1 MITMAEL
8 EDRRKETKRRIE
20 ELRQINR
27 AYEGLTPA
35 QKDEFDRLRETLDI
49 IDFNLNR
56 HSEMTEYLASAE
68 PFGGP
73 Q

>member
-8 EDRRKETKRRIE
+8 EDRREETKRRIE
-20 ELRQINR
+20 ELRQINK

-49 IDFNLNR
+49 IDFNLTR
-56 HSEMTEYLASAE
+56 HNEMTEYLAQAE

>member
-1 MITMAEL
+1 MITIAEL
-8 EDRRKETKRRIE
+8 EDRRDETNRRIE
-20 ELRQINR
+20 ELRKTNR

-35 QKDEFDRLRETLDI
+35 QKDEFDRLREALDI
-49 IDFNLNR
+49 IDFNLTR
-56 HSEMTEYLASAE
+56 HTEMTEYLASAE

>member
-1 MITMAEL
+1 MITLAEL
-8 EDRRKETKRRIE
+8 EDRRAETKRRIE
-20 ELRQINR
+20 ELRHINQV
-27 AYEGLTPA
+27 YEGLTDA

-49 IDFNLNR
+49 IDFNLTR
-56 HSEMTEYLASAE
+56 HTEMSEYLAQAE

>member
-1 MITMAEL
+1 MITLAEL
-8 EDRRKETKRRIE
+8 EDRRKQTKRRID
-20 ELRQINR
+20 ELRQIHVTH
-27 AYEGLTPA
+27 EGLTDA
-35 QKDEFDRLRETLDI
+35 QRDEFDRLRETLDI